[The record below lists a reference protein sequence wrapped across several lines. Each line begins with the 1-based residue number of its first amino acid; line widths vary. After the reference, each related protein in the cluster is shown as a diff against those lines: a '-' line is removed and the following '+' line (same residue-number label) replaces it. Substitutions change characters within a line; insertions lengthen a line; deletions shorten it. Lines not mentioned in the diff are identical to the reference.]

1 MMYLN
6 NSEHVSRQLQINQTK
21 PLPLFLRRTHVN

>member
-6 NSEHVSRQLQINQTK
+6 NSEHVSRL
-21 PLPLFLRRTHVN
+21 LRDKSDKTASLIFTSNSR